1 MSYVYVIEQLDKRIE
16 ANNYGF
22 HIIWQVRALS
32 NVKYLK
38 QWTTNHGEVLLKLLL
53 YTLGNGD

>member
-22 HIIWQVRALS
+22 HIIWQVLALS

-38 QWTTNHGEVLLKLLL
+38 Q
-53 YTLGNGD
+53 